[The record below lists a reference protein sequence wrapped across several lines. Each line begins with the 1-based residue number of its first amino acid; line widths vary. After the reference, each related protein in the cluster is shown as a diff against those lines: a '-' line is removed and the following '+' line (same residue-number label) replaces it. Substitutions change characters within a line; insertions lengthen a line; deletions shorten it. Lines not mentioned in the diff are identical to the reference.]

1 MNDIT
6 KQSPAKAGLFLGL
19 IFGLI
24 MIFETIIG
32 YVMDINPVSYPT
44 YGLIL
49 NFLNFLILPLVL
61 IYLGCTNFRKMNGG
75 YASFGECLKVG
86 VTICVIAGLV
96 AGIFTVVFNAIFPEY
111 VEELM
116 RKTRSVMLS
125 DNSDMTEEQVDM
137 AIDVTRKFM
146 SPFIA
151 IPSTIAIYAFIGLIY
166 SLIIGAIVKKDRNQS
181 F

>member
-1 MNDIT
+1 
-6 KQSPAKAGLFLGL
+6 
-19 IFGLI
+19 
-24 MIFETIIG
+24 
-32 YVMDINPVSYPT
+32 
-44 YGLIL
+44 
-49 NFLNFLILPLVL
+49 
-61 IYLGCTNFRKMNGG
+61 MNGG

>member
-1 MNDIT
+1 MKENT
-6 KQSPAKAGLFLGL
+6 APSPAKAGLTLGL

-24 MIFETIIG
+24 MVFETIVG
-32 YVMDINPVSYPT
+32 YAMNIDPVSYPSF
-44 YGLIL
+44 GLVL
-49 NFLNFLILPLVL
+49 NFLNYLILPIIL
-61 IYLGCTNFRKMNGG
+61 IYLGCVNFRKMNGG
-75 YASFGECLKVG
+75 FVSFGECLKVG

-96 AGIFTVVFNAIFPEY
+96 SAVFMVVFNAIFPEY
-111 VEELM
+111 VEELI

-125 DNSDMTEEQVDM
+125 SDSNMTEDQVEM
-137 AIDVTRKFM
+137 AIGVTRKFM

-166 SLIIGAIVKKDRNQS
+166 SLIIGAIVKRDRNQS

>member
-32 YVMDINPVSYPT
+32 YVMDIDPVAYPT
-44 YGLIL
+44 YGLVL
-49 NFLNFLILPLVL
+49 NLLNYLILPLIL
-61 IYLGCTNFRKMNGG
+61 IYIGCVNFKKMNGG
-75 YASFGECLKVG
+75 YATFGECLKVG

-96 AGIFTVVFNAIFPEY
+96 AGVFTVIFNAIFPEY
-111 VEELM
+111 VEELI
-116 RKTRSVMLS
+116 RRTRTVMLADES
-125 DNSDMTEEQVDM
+125 NMTEEQVDM
-137 AIDVTRKFM
+137 AIGVTRKFM

-151 IPSTIAIYAFIGLIY
+151 VPSTIAIYAFIGLFY

>member
-24 MIFETIIG
+24 MVLQTIIG

-49 NFLNFLILPLVL
+49 NFLNFLILPVIL
-61 IYLGCTNFRKMNGG
+61 IYLGCTNFKKMNGG
-75 YASFGECLKVG
+75 FASFGECLKVG

-96 AGIFTVVFNAIFPEY
+96 AGVFTVIFNAIFPEY
-111 VEELM
+111 IEELM
-116 RKTRSVMLS
+116 RKTRLIMLS
-125 DNSDMTEEQVDM
+125 DENNMTEEQVDM
-137 AIDVTRKFM
+137 AIGVTRKFM

-151 IPSTIAIYAFIGLIY
+151 IPSTIAIYAFIGLLY

>member
-24 MIFETIIG
+24 MVLQTIIG

-49 NFLNFLILPLVL
+49 NFLNFLILPVIL
-61 IYLGCTNFRKMNGG
+61 IYLGCTNFKKMNGG
-75 YASFGECLKVG
+75 FASFGECLKVG

-96 AGIFTVVFNAIFPEY
+96 AGVFTVIFNAIFPEY

-116 RKTRSVMLS
+116 RKTRLIMLS
-125 DNSDMTEEQVDM
+125 DENNMTEEQVDM
-137 AIDVTRKFM
+137 AIGVTRKFM

-151 IPSTIAIYAFIGLIY
+151 IPSTIAIYAFIGLLY